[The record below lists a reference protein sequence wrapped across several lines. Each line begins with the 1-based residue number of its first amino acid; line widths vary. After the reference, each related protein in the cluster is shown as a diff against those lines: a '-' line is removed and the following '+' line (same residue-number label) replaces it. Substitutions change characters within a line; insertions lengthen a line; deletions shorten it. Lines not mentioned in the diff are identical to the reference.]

1 MDFEKTIQKRDNQA
15 NYTSKSGDLVHI
27 WAVDSPTGIHMVSS
41 VGKALAPNVTI
52 DPPTSILDI
61 RMPLGLAIETQE
73 NIQARKLENKR
84 SRRLLK
90 KEIAHDR
97 AMTLEDEDD
106 EGNIADIKLCVVTAV
121 EFEKV
126 WSAGE
131 MLTGFRPLPPP
142 GFASL
147 GDVVV
152 DGVAHPSMTRCVEDL
167 SLIHI

>member
-15 NYTSKSGDLVHI
+15 NYTSKVVI
-27 WAVDSPTGIHMVSS
+27 WSTFGPNRLSDWDTHGKFSRQSDSTS
-41 VGKALAPNVTI
+41 VTI

-61 RMPLGLAIETQE
+61 GMPLGLAIETQE

-106 EGNIADIKLCVVTAV
+106 EGNIADIKLCVVTV
-121 EFEKV
+121 R
-126 WSAGE
+126 
-131 MLTGFRPLPPP
+131 L
-142 GFASL
+142 
-147 GDVVV
+147 
-152 DGVAHPSMTRCVEDL
+152 
-167 SLIHI
+167 

>member
-1 MDFEKTIQKRDNQA
+1 
-15 NYTSKSGDLVHI
+15 
-27 WAVDSPTGIHMVSS
+27 MVSS

-106 EGNIADIKLCVVTAV
+106 EGGVALISGDGDANDD
-121 EFEKV
+121 FE
-126 WSAGE
+126 A
-131 MLTGFRPLPPP
+131 L
-142 GFASL
+142 L
-147 GDVVV
+147 GD
-152 DGVAHPSMTRCVEDL
+152 DE
-167 SLIHI
+167 